1 MKNMVSVLKKHSKGT
16 NHGTAC
22 STMYNTVRNWDL
34 CWCYVSIQEG
44 EGGADGEEAG
54 SGTEWMSSLDIYRS
68 TLGSSSRCKRMTK
81 CKHGEQDPSALTRIA
96 GTFFPALIYA
106 CKMAF
111 VLSQKELRSLQIQ
124 GHRNPRGG
132 WTAPRFSED
141 LACPD
146 NYCWGP
152 EFSWIFKSILRVQIK
167 IKQKYSQFC

>member
-1 MKNMVSVLKKHSKGT
+1 MVLHVAPCIIQSETGT
-16 NHGTAC
+16 YARAM
-22 STMYNTVRNWDL
+22 STYRRERVGLMGN
-34 CWCYVSIQEG
+34 
-44 EGGADGEEAG
+44 EAG
-54 SGTEWMSSLDIYRS
+54 SGTQWMSGLDIYGS
-68 TLGSSSRCKRMTK
+68 TLGNSSRCKRMTK

-152 EFSWIFKSILRVQIK
+152 EFSWIFQSILRVQIK

>member
-1 MKNMVSVLKKHSKGT
+1 
-16 NHGTAC
+16 
-22 STMYNTVRNWDL
+22 
-34 CWCYVSIQEG
+34 
-44 EGGADGEEAG
+44 
-54 SGTEWMSSLDIYRS
+54 MSSLDIYRS

-81 CKHGEQDPSALTRIA
+81 CKHSEQDPSALTRIA

-132 WTAPRFSED
+132 WTAPCFSED

-146 NYCWGP
+146 NYC
-152 EFSWIFKSILRVQIK
+152 
-167 IKQKYSQFC
+167 